1 MLVLLLVR
9 VPKPCPPRIIPHFS
23 NHFGRFLS
31 IEVFSCLCQVQW
43 QKPIVAARKLSL
55 TLTAQAGAPHGAAK
69 WDGSFGPVPHLAPGA
84 FECVKCSHAQLY
96 LSWLLGRAGISFFK
110 ANKTKENVP
119 AIIRFLLFV
128 MDFALNEGLSVW
140 LPGCPRC
147 LATSPRGLTSSL
159 CPCQLVSLVRL
170 AVGISLRPLR
180 I

>member
-1 MLVLLLVR
+1 MALQSGMGVLGQ
-9 VPKPCPPRIIPHFS
+9 C
-23 NHFGRFLS
+23 
-31 IEVFSCLCQVQW
+31 
-43 QKPIVAARKLSL
+43 L
-55 TLTAQAGAPHGAAK
+55 TLRQEPSSALSAVK
-69 WDGSFGPVPHLAPGA
+69 
-84 FECVKCSHAQLY
+84 ECHAQLY
-96 LSWLLGRAGISFFK
+96 LSWLLGRAGISFLK

-128 MDFALNEGLSVW
+128 MDFALNEGLSVL

-170 AVGISLRPLR
+170 AVGNSPRPLG